1 MYIYKWM
8 NVAFVVPLIWDIP
21 FRDLWM
27 YVHRAIQRLLE
38 CITPTMQ
45 SCSHMSERRSF
56 KKHIWYEKSEN
67 ESIHIKLLKFDT
79 IMHGFTI
86 GIFWKS
92 TWVSAFVFSLNVWT
106 LSISNLSSNMQRK
119 DTRLRLKR
127 KWRTNK

>member
-1 MYIYKWM
+1 M
-8 NVAFVVPLIWDIP
+8 NECGICGSFDMRYSIKRPLSVL
-21 FRDLWM
+21 FTGQ
-27 YVHRAIQRLLE
+27 YQRLLE

-119 DTRLRLKR
+119 DTGLRLKR